1 MHFQFTKRKHFPHLQ
16 GVFTF
21 DRAAEDVSPAG
32 IVNGPSTCPGE
43 TYQPGH
49 SIWPLLETVY
59 HLFHRESTVNRI
71 LLFLCMAT
79 TLFLNKWHVQGCGS
93 ANTEM
98 TGMLNN
104 IAKFLAL
111 IAICFSHTEVEDF
124 LDIFLRWFMEV
135 WKHEM
140 SLQRHLQFG
149 HGNANLLISSS
160 NTLCFPSDINETL
173 SFVMFPVIYWQDEN
187 YQKHDAISW
196 GETLTEVTITE
207 WLVFPEGFPSANC
220 RRREGQLRQAR
231 WIIIAY
237 YRKGSTSIQDN
248 NVNPVML
255 VLKRHSHSLLL
266 ACSFILKTI
275 QETLHFET
283 LYHSTGSRECGVRA
297 DLTPV
302 SSR

>member
-1 MHFQFTKRKHFPHLQ
+1 MASLLVLATTRQQLHPQSAAYSERRALWPDSLCQGVWQQTLEKSAYLRRLNIKTILFPSHCQVQLLRAFKCTKRKHFPHLQ
-16 GVFTF
+16 CVFTF

-79 TLFLNKWHVQGCGS
+79 TLFLNKCHVQGCGS

-98 TGMLNN
+98 MGILNN
-104 IAKFLAL
+104 IAKFLAI
-111 IAICFSHTEVEDF
+111 IAICISHTEVEDF

-160 NTLCFPSDINETL
+160 NTLCFQSDINETL

-231 WIIIAY
+231 WIIIA
-237 YRKGSTSIQDN
+237 
-248 NVNPVML
+248 
-255 VLKRHSHSLLL
+255 
-266 ACSFILKTI
+266 
-275 QETLHFET
+275 
-283 LYHSTGSRECGVRA
+283 
-297 DLTPV
+297 
-302 SSR
+302 